1 MKSFK
6 RIIATILLCITLFL
20 SVFNSYSMTVQATE
34 VVSIPIIQS
43 LMALFGVSS
52 GLGNQSDFWERASY
66 FENVVNAA
74 KAGFTYNFSDYGDV
88 DFSDSESVTKW
99 LNWSRE
105 FDSFLRQSITVGGG
119 TTYTAAMVTMA
130 KALDAASYKVSG
142 TSATT
147 AISNNIQNLIDKFEL
162 DTGGV
167 TGSIQDFFGSVSGD
181 NDNDNDPHIDW
192 NEYMLLLGIVG
203 SSLISDASKLGDYI
217 SALTV
222 PEESTYTEFDNVFGD
237 SDLIGFTVGG
247 SCPVYPNY
255 SGEYFPAYKGYSIL
269 AVSSYKLIS
278 GSVTRKFTIY
288 PNLTFPFTFAYYS
301 GDKICFSYFDSAG
314 DLHDLNCRTVGCDP
328 VTGTEASEKSGA
340 SIDSST
346 FIGCYLPLFS
356 DLTTA
361 KAAYNDN
368 DFSSALNLL
377 SSASYTDFKTKVGS
391 AMDTLE
397 GALEGF
403 FDHSPSLPKIREVA
417 DAIAVDL
424 PDVIG
429 TDEYTPVI
437 SKTFE
442 KAYEDTSTDDPSVPA
457 TTNYTGILS
466 KVLAAIKAI
475 GADVWSFFMNPMA
488 SLVKGVEAIVELVK
502 DIVAA
507 LEAYWEALAAYLE
520 GIMEGVIAL
529 EATAQFPFGS
539 PDDNSGDSS
548 SSSGGT
554 VNLLNGLLLLVYILF
569 MLLKIFL
576 HLLEFIINIFK
587 IPAAPGFITGD
598 FATGFNYIK
607 SVQLSPLNISVYDF
621 LMGLIHILLI
631 FSVVKTLK
639 HHIDKIHL

>member
-74 KAGFTYNFSDYGDV
+74 KAGSTYNFSDYGDV

-105 FDSFLRQSITVGGG
+105 FDSFLRQSTAVGGG
-119 TTYTAAMVTMA
+119 STYTASMVTMA

-167 TGSIQDFFGSVSGD
+167 TGSIQDFFGSVSSD

-192 NEYMLLLGIVG
+192 NKYMLLLGIVG

-217 SALTV
+217 SALVTPDETV
-222 PEESTYTEFDNVFGD
+222 YDEYADSFADTDGFSGTYETDSSGLYFYHAVGANGLTIVNDTYAHKIVGVLVGSSLYFRNLDNVYSPVSLKYVSYNSSGD
-237 SDLIGFTVGG
+237 
-247 SCPVYPNY
+247 
-255 SGEYFPAYKGYSIL
+255 E
-269 AVSSYKLIS
+269 IS
-278 GSVTRKFTIY
+278 HGAISSVTAKGCSA
-288 PNLTFPFTFAYYS
+288 NFP
-301 GDKICFSYFDSAG
+301 I
-314 DLHDLNCRTVGCDP
+314 
-328 VTGTEASEKSGA
+328 
-340 SIDSST
+340 
-346 FIGCYLPLFS
+346 
-356 DLTTA
+356 
-361 KAAYNDN
+361 
-368 DFSSALNLL
+368 FSSESLAAEYAKTGDTSNIQNLVDT
-377 SSASYTDFKTKVGS
+377 SAYPTFKSKVGS

-442 KAYEDTSTDDPSVPA
+442 KAYEDTATDDPSVPA
-457 TTNYTGILS
+457 TANYTGILS
-466 KVLAAIKAI
+466 KILAAIKAI

>member
-6 RIIATILLCITLFL
+6 RIIATILLCVTLFL

-74 KAGFTYNFSDYGDV
+74 KAGSTYNFSDYGDV

-105 FDSFLRQSITVGGG
+105 FDSFLRQSTAVGGG
-119 TTYTAAMVTMA
+119 STYTASMVTMA

-192 NEYMLLLGIVG
+192 NKYMLLLGIVG

-217 SALTV
+217 SALVTPDETV
-222 PEESTYTEFDNVFGD
+222 YDEYADSFSDVSDGYSGSYLTYTNDIDPFYSGKSKLIGIVYSHTEHQ
-237 SDLIGFTVGG
+237 SDLYYVCGLSYPIVGIMLDSEVYFYYYFSNKLNSFSCTRRSWFTD
-247 SCPVYPNY
+247 SN
-255 SGEYFPAYKGYSIL
+255 EL
-269 AVSSYKLIS
+269 LNNS
-278 GSVTRKFTIY
+278 GSNYIGVDVRGHAYSVYIPVFASQDAALNFLRTGDTSGIQ
-288 PNLTFPFTFAYYS
+288 NLT
-301 GDKICFSYFDSAG
+301 D
-314 DLHDLNCRTVGCDP
+314 
-328 VTGTEASEKSGA
+328 
-340 SIDSST
+340 
-346 FIGCYLPLFS
+346 
-356 DLTTA
+356 TTA
-361 KAAYNDN
+361 YP
-368 DFSSALNLL
+368 
-377 SSASYTDFKTKVGS
+377 TFKSKVGS

-442 KAYEDTSTDDPSVPA
+442 KAYEDTATDDPSVPA
-457 TTNYTGILS
+457 TTNYTGILG
-466 KVLAAIKAI
+466 KILAAIKAI

-488 SLVKGVEAIVELVK
+488 SLVKGIEAIVELVK

>member
-1 MKSFK
+1 
-6 RIIATILLCITLFL
+6 
-20 SVFNSYSMTVQATE
+20 MTVQATE

-288 PNLTFPFTFAYYS
+288 PNLTFPFTFA
-301 GDKICFSYFDSAG
+301 
-314 DLHDLNCRTVGCDP
+314 
-328 VTGTEASEKSGA
+328 KS
-340 SIDSST
+340 
-346 FIGCYLPLFS
+346 
-356 DLTTA
+356 
-361 KAAYNDN
+361 
-368 DFSSALNLL
+368 
-377 SSASYTDFKTKVGS
+377 
-391 AMDTLE
+391 
-397 GALEGF
+397 
-403 FDHSPSLPKIREVA
+403 
-417 DAIAVDL
+417 
-424 PDVIG
+424 
-429 TDEYTPVI
+429 
-437 SKTFE
+437 
-442 KAYEDTSTDDPSVPA
+442 
-457 TTNYTGILS
+457 
-466 KVLAAIKAI
+466 
-475 GADVWSFFMNPMA
+475 
-488 SLVKGVEAIVELVK
+488 
-502 DIVAA
+502 
-507 LEAYWEALAAYLE
+507 
-520 GIMEGVIAL
+520 
-529 EATAQFPFGS
+529 
-539 PDDNSGDSS
+539 
-548 SSSGGT
+548 
-554 VNLLNGLLLLVYILF
+554 
-569 MLLKIFL
+569 
-576 HLLEFIINIFK
+576 
-587 IPAAPGFITGD
+587 
-598 FATGFNYIK
+598 
-607 SVQLSPLNISVYDF
+607 
-621 LMGLIHILLI
+621 
-631 FSVVKTLK
+631 
-639 HHIDKIHL
+639 

>member
-1 MKSFK
+1 MKGFK
-6 RIIATILLCITLFL
+6 QIIATILLCITLFL
-20 SVFNSYSMTVQATE
+20 SVFNSYSMTMTVQATE

-74 KAGFTYNFSDYGDV
+74 KAGSTYNFSDYGDV

-105 FDSFLRQSITVGGG
+105 FDSFLRQSTAVGGG
-119 TTYTAAMVTMA
+119 STYTASMVTMA

-192 NEYMLLLGIVG
+192 NKYMLLLGIVG

-217 SALTV
+217 SALVTPDETV
-222 PEESTYTEFDNVFGD
+222 YDEYADSFADADGFSGFDISGGIYNIKGQMLDTDASYYSVISVD
-237 SDLIGFTVGG
+237 S
-247 SCPVYPNY
+247 SCPYPVYAYRDSSLNVIRFVSFDGSNY
-255 SGEYFPAYKGYSIL
+255 KEYTIRARLYQYNSDGSEYKNFDW
-269 AVSSYKLIS
+269 S
-278 GSVTRKFTIY
+278 GSSFTGIDVFSVNIPIFPSEIIMKTAIDKNDLSLAENYMDATAY
-288 PNLTFPFTFAYYS
+288 PTF
-301 GDKICFSYFDSAG
+301 
-314 DLHDLNCRTVGCDP
+314 
-328 VTGTEASEKSGA
+328 KS
-340 SIDSST
+340 
-346 FIGCYLPLFS
+346 
-356 DLTTA
+356 
-361 KAAYNDN
+361 
-368 DFSSALNLL
+368 
-377 SSASYTDFKTKVGS
+377 KVGS

-417 DAIAVDL
+417 DAIAIDL

-429 TDEYTPVI
+429 TDESTPVI

-457 TTNYTGILS
+457 TTNYTGILG
-466 KVLAAIKAI
+466 KILAAIKAI

-488 SLVKGVEAIVELVK
+488 TLVKCVEAIVELVK

>member
-1 MKSFK
+1 
-6 RIIATILLCITLFL
+6 
-20 SVFNSYSMTVQATE
+20 MTVQATE

-74 KAGFTYNFSDYGDV
+74 KAGSTYNFSDYGDV

-105 FDSFLRQSITVGGG
+105 FDSFLRQSTAVGGG
-119 TTYTAAMVTMA
+119 STYTASMVTMA

-192 NEYMLLLGIVG
+192 NKYMLLLGIVG

-217 SALTV
+217 SALVTPDETV
-222 PEESTYTEFDNVFGD
+222 YDEYADSFSDVSDGYSGSYSVYDNEYDTVYSHNYNIVAVIHQGTD
-237 SDLIGFTVGG
+237 EISDLYYLASASQPIAGYLSGSTINIVTLNSNGIKSLFCICRSWNLFTHEFYRNSSNNSINEVIVGH
-247 SCPVYPNY
+247 NY
-255 SGEYFPAYKGYSIL
+255 SVYFPIFSSISTAENFL
-269 AVSSYKLIS
+269 RTGDTS
-278 GSVTRKFTIY
+278 GIQ
-288 PNLTFPFTFAYYS
+288 NLTDATAYP
-301 GDKICFSYFDSAG
+301 
-314 DLHDLNCRTVGCDP
+314 T
-328 VTGTEASEKSGA
+328 
-340 SIDSST
+340 
-346 FIGCYLPLFS
+346 
-356 DLTTA
+356 
-361 KAAYNDN
+361 
-368 DFSSALNLL
+368 
-377 SSASYTDFKTKVGS
+377 FKTKVGS

-417 DAIAVDL
+417 DAIAIDL

-457 TTNYTGILS
+457 TTNYTGILG
-466 KVLAAIKAI
+466 KILAAIKAI

-548 SSSGGT
+548 SSSSGT

>member
-74 KAGFTYNFSDYGDV
+74 KAGSTYNFSDYGDV

-105 FDSFLRQSITVGGG
+105 FDSFLRQSTAVGGG
-119 TTYTAAMVTMA
+119 STYTASMVTMA

-181 NDNDNDPHIDW
+181 NDNDDDPHIDW
-192 NEYMLLLGIVG
+192 NKYMLLLGIVG

-217 SALTV
+217 SALVTPDETV
-222 PEESTYTEFDNVFGD
+222 YDEYADSFADVSDGYSGSYLTYTNDIDPFYSGKSKLIGIVYSHTEHQ
-237 SDLIGFTVGG
+237 SDLYYVCGLSYPIVGIMLDSEVYFYYYFSNKLNSFSCSRRSWFTD
-247 SCPVYPNY
+247 SN
-255 SGEYFPAYKGYSIL
+255 EL
-269 AVSSYKLIS
+269 LNNS
-278 GSVTRKFTIY
+278 GSNYIGVDVRGHAYSVYIPVFASQDAALNFLRTGDTSGIQ
-288 PNLTFPFTFAYYS
+288 NLT
-301 GDKICFSYFDSAG
+301 D
-314 DLHDLNCRTVGCDP
+314 
-328 VTGTEASEKSGA
+328 
-340 SIDSST
+340 
-346 FIGCYLPLFS
+346 
-356 DLTTA
+356 TTA
-361 KAAYNDN
+361 YP
-368 DFSSALNLL
+368 
-377 SSASYTDFKTKVGS
+377 TFKSKVGS

-442 KAYEDTSTDDPSVPA
+442 KAYEDTATDDPSVPA
-457 TTNYTGILS
+457 TTNYTGILG
-466 KVLAAIKAI
+466 KILAAIKAI

-598 FATGFNYIK
+598 FATGFDYIK